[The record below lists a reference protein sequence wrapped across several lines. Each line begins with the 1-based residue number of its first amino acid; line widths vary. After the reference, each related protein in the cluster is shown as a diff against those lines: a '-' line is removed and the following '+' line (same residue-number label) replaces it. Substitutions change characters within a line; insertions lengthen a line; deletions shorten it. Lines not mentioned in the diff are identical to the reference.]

1 MGFEPTKAEYDAA
14 NPHHYKL
21 GDMEAIDVIKE
32 SMTPEAW
39 KGYCK
44 GNILK
49 YVLRANQHRQ
59 PTVEHLRKARKY
71 LDWWIEGEVNP

>member
-1 MGFEPTKAEYDAA
+1 MSFEPTKAEYDAA

-32 SMTPEAW
+32 LMTPEAW